1 MRSRLIQSIALVF
14 VICCTP
20 KMAQSQVDLAE
31 DKVKVTFTIE
41 QDGCEATISAK
52 VVMAKHWHINSAVLP
67 DGSFGY
73 ATVFT
78 IDKTSAFKT
87 VGGVIEPKPISRYD
101 EVAKEQLSYHEG
113 TFTMKRKI
121 KIESEKDF
129 TISGSFDFQT
139 CNEFKCLPPALYE
152 FKLKV
157 KGCSKE
163 VVVVDENIESTFT
176 KINGDEASDKSGK
189 QFVKVDGKWHEVPAG
204 NSVAFYKK
212 YLTLIGK
219 DEK

>member
-1 MRSRLIQSIALVF
+1 MRSRIILLALSLL
-14 VICCTP
+14 ICCFP

-41 QDGCEATISAK
+41 QDGCEATIIAK
-52 VVMAKHWHINSAVLP
+52 VVMSKHWHINSAVLP

-73 ATVFT
+73 ATVFSV
-78 IDKTSAFKT
+78 DKTSAFKT
-87 VGGVIEPKPISRYD
+87 VGGVIEPKPISEYD
-101 EVAKEQLSYHEG
+101 EIAKEQLSYHEG

-129 TISGSFDFQT
+129 TLSGTFDFQT
-139 CNEFKCLPPALYE
+139 CNEVKCLPPAIYD

-163 VVVVDENIESTFT
+163 VVDLDESIESTFA
-176 KINGDEASDKSGK
+176 NVRGDEATDKSGK
-189 QFVKVDGKWHEVPAG
+189 QFVKVNGKWHEVPEG

-212 YLTLIGK
+212 YLTLTST